1 MIHKNWQEL
10 IKPTQLEIKP
20 GADPL
25 RMATVI
31 AEPLER
37 GFGLTLGNALRRVLL
52 SSLQGSAITSVKI
65 DNVLHEFS
73 SVVCVLCLCSRSSC
87 TP

>member
-10 IKPTQLEIKP
+10 IRPTQLDVKP

-25 RMATVI
+25 RTAVAV

-52 SSLQGSAITSVKI
+52 GSL
-65 DNVLHEFS
+65 
-73 SVVCVLCLCSRSSC
+73 
-87 TP
+87 